1 MRTVPLTV
9 TLGILVTATPV
20 VPAAESAV
28 RARKGMVVCVSP
40 DAADVGVAVLKQGGN
55 SVDAAVA
62 VAFAMAVT
70 YPPAGNIGGGGF
82 MLVFPGGK
90 GEPVVFDY
98 RETAPKAVGR
108 DTFVNE
114 KSTHTHRAIGVPGT
128 VRGLELAHKKFGKL
142 PWKDLVTLAVRL
154 AEDGFLLD
162 AALARSLNGVLIL
175 AKGNKEFTRC
185 FGKPDGKPWQAG
197 DRLVQKDL
205 GRTLRLI
212 AEKGPDAFYTGEM
225 ADLLAK
231 EMKAGSGFITSDDLA
246 AYKAVER
253 KPIHGTYRGYDVYAP
268 PPPSGGGICLVEMLN
283 VVENFDL
290 KKQGRWSPE
299 ACHVM
304 IEAMRQAYSDR
315 ARYLGDPDFTPIP
328 AHLMTKEYGKKL
340 AKSIDLAKATKSE
353 TLADGIPLAKEG
365 ESTTHF
371 SIIDADG
378 MAVAN
383 TYTLE
388 DSYGSRVVV
397 PGAGYLLNNEMGD
410 FNWRPGVTTRSGAIG
425 TKPNTVAP
433 GKRMLSSQTP
443 TVVAKD
449 GKPLLVTGSPGG
461 RTITNT
467 VFCLV
472 VNVIDFEMDVQAAV
486 DATRLHQQWF
496 PDEVRFEGVDKNPA
510 LVKRLRDLGH
520 DVKPIRSQG
529 DAHSIWID
537 PKTRIFHGA
546 ADKRINGKAAAY

>member
-9 TLGILVTATPV
+9 TLGILVTTTPV
-20 VPAAESAV
+20 APAAESAV
-28 RARKGMVVCVSP
+28 RAKKGMVVCVSP
-40 DAADVGVAVLKQGGN
+40 DAADVGVAVLKLGGN

-70 YPPAGNIGGGGF
+70 HPPAGNIGGGGF
-82 MLVFPGGK
+82 MLVYPAGK
-90 GEPVVFDY
+90 GVPVVFEY
-98 RETAPKAVGR
+98 REAAPKAVGPN
-108 DTFVNE
+108 TFVNE
-114 KSTHTHRAIGVPGT
+114 KSTHTHKAVGIPGT

-142 PWKDLVTLAVRL
+142 PWKDLVTPAVRL

-175 AKGNKEFTRC
+175 AKGNKEFTRS
-185 FGKPDGKPWQAG
+185 FGKSDGKPWQSG
-197 DRLVQKDL
+197 DRLVQQDL

-212 AEKGPDAFYTGEM
+212 AGKGPDALYTGEL
-225 ADLLAK
+225 AELLAK
-231 EMKAGSGFITSDDLA
+231 EMKAGGGFITADDLA

-253 KPIHGTYRGYDVYAP
+253 KPVHGTYRGYDVYAP
-268 PPPSGGGICLVEMLN
+268 SPPSGGGTCLVEMLN
-283 VVENFDL
+283 IVENIDF
-290 KKQGRWSPE
+290 KKHGRWSPE
-299 ACHVM
+299 TCHVM
-304 IEAMRQAYSDR
+304 IEAMRRAYVDR
-315 ARYLGDPDFTPIP
+315 ARHLGDPDFTPFP
-328 AHLMTKEYGKKL
+328 AHLTTKEYGKKL
-340 AKSIDLAKATKSE
+340 AKSIDLTKATKSE
-353 TLADGIPLAKEG
+353 MLADDIPLAKEG

-410 FNWRPGVTTRSGAIG
+410 FNWRPGVTTRSGTIG
-425 TKPNTVAP
+425 TTPNLVAP

-449 GKPLLVTGSPGG
+449 GKPLLITGSPGG
-461 RTITNT
+461 RTIPNT
-467 VFCLV
+467 VFCVV
-472 VNVIDFEMDVQAAV
+472 VNAIDFEMDVREVV
-486 DATRLHQQWF
+486 DAPRMQHQWF
-496 PDEVRFEGVDKNPA
+496 PDEVRFEGAAAHPD
-510 LVKRLRDLGH
+510 LVKCLRDLGH
-520 DVKPIRSQG
+520 DVKPVRSQG

-537 PKTRIFHGA
+537 PKTGVYSGA
-546 ADKRINGKAAAY
+546 ADKRINGKAAGY